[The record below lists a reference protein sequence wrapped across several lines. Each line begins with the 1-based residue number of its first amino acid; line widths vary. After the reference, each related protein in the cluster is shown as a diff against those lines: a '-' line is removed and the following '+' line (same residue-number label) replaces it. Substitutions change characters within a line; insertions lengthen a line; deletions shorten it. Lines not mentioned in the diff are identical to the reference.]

1 VPTEHTEDTERGRI
15 YLSAACTGAKHCA
28 MKNFATLFFA
38 VLLAGGILFGVQIY
52 REKKAKD
59 DAAALAQKMFQAQI
73 DRNIE
78 RQKKAEKELAEFEEK
93 MARNDRPAKR

>member
-1 VPTEHTEDTERGRI
+1 MSAGR
-15 YLSAACTGAKHCA
+15 TGAKGGA

-59 DAAALAQKMFQAQI
+59 DAAALAQKMVQAQI

-78 RQKKAEKELAEFEEK
+78 RKKKAEKELAEFEEK
-93 MARNDRPAKR
+93 MARDDRPAKR